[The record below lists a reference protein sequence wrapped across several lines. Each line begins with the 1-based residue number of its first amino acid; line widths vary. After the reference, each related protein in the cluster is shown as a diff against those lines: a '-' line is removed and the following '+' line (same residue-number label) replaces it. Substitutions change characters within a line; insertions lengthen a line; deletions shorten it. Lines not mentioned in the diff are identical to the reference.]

1 MKILLVTG
9 QLAKDLVKAYA
20 LKSKVKTEI
29 LALKTPIA
37 AFLTPENISQA
48 LKEVKTRNFDA
59 ILVPGLVRGDVKT
72 ISEAIGVPTFK
83 GPRYAADL
91 PTVLDLLNEVNL
103 STVTPACELLKE
115 KLQQKA
121 IEELQNV
128 EKKRSVLLK
137 KAGNMLIKD
146 LAFGKDFPLRVMAE
160 IVDAALMPN
169 EEIQRLAK
177 HFVSVGASI
186 IDIGMIAGEC
196 RPADAKRTVL
206 AVKQA
211 VNAVVSI
218 DSLDPKE
225 IQAAVSVG
233 ADLVLSLDA
242 GNVEK
247 IAPFVKDVAV
257 VAIPTNQQEGYFP
270 KKAKER
276 VLFLEEIIKKANKLG
291 ITKIIADLVLEPS
304 HILESMVA
312 YRDFANRN
320 PNIPLFVGVSNVT
333 ELMDADSIGVNAVL
347 ARLASEVGAS
357 IILATEK
364 SDKAKGSVQE
374 EFVASQMMFLSK
386 KRGIAP
392 KDLGVNLLVLKDKL
406 KREEPYNKKLELDAD
421 VVEAK
426 EKTEPVSLDSGGM
439 FKILVDRQT
448 KRIVALHFD
457 SAKTE
462 KPSRIIKGESAES
475 IYSKIVDLGLVTRL
489 DHAAYLGNELAKAE
503 IALKTGKE
511 YIQDSKLFKN
521 SLGVG

>member
-1 MKILLVTG
+1 MKVLLVTG
-9 QLAKDLVKAYA
+9 QLAKDLVKTYT
-20 LKSKVKTEI
+20 LKSKVKTEV
-29 LALKTPIA
+29 LALKSPIA
-37 AFLTPENISQA
+37 AFLTPEAISRA
-48 LKEVKTRNFDA
+48 LREVKTKNFDA
-59 ILVPGLVRGDVKT
+59 VLVPGLVRGDVKAV
-72 ISEAIGVPTFK
+72 SDAIGVPTFK

-91 PTVLDLLNEVNL
+91 PAVLDLMSEVNL

-121 IEELQNV
+121 LDELEKV

-137 KAGNMLIKD
+137 KPGNMTIKD
-146 LAFGKDFPLRVMAE
+146 LAFGKDFPMRVMAE

-169 EEIQRLAK
+169 EEIQSLAR

-186 IDIGMIAGEC
+186 IDVGMIAGEC
-196 RPADAKRTVL
+196 RPADAKRAVL

-211 VNAVVSI
+211 VNTVVSI
-218 DSLDPKE
+218 DSLNPKE

-270 KKAKER
+270 KKAEER
-276 VLFLEEIIKKANKLG
+276 VLFLEEVIKKANKLG
-291 ITKIIADLVLEPS
+291 VTKIIADLVLEPS

-312 YRDFANRN
+312 YREFANRN
-320 PNIPLFVGVSNVT
+320 PHIPLFVGVSNVT
-333 ELMDADSIGVNAVL
+333 ELIDADSIGVNAVL
-347 ARLASEVGAS
+347 ARLASEVDAS

-374 EFVASQMMFLSK
+374 EVVASHMMFLSK
-386 KRGIAP
+386 KRGTVP
-392 KDLGVNLLVLKDKL
+392 KDLGINLLVLKDKL
-406 KREEPYNKKLELDAD
+406 KREEPYNKKLELDAE
-421 VVEAK
+421 VIEAK
-426 EKTEPVSLDSGGM
+426 EKSGPDSLDSGGM
-439 FKILVDRQT
+439 FKILVDRQA
-448 KRIVALHFD
+448 KKIVALHFNTE
-457 SAKTE
+457 KTE
-462 KPSRIIKGESAES
+462 TPSRIIKGESAEN
-475 IYSKIVDLGLVTRL
+475 IYSKIVDLGLVTKL

-511 YIQDSKLFKN
+511 YIQDSSLFKK
-521 SLGVG
+521 

>member
-1 MKILLVTG
+1 MKVLLVTG
-9 QLAKDLVKAYA
+9 QLAKDMVKLYA
-20 LKSKVKTEI
+20 QKSKVKTHV
-29 LALKTPIA
+29 LALKSPIA

-48 LKEVKTRNFDA
+48 LKEEKTKNFDV

-72 ISEAIGVPTFK
+72 ISEAVGTPTFK

-91 PTVLDLLNEVNL
+91 PVILDMINETSL

-121 IEELQNV
+121 LEELENV
-128 EKKRSVLLK
+128 EKKRSILLK
-137 KAGNMLIKD
+137 KPGNMLIKD
-146 LAFGKDFPLRVMAE
+146 LAFGADFPMRVMAE
-160 IVDAALMPN
+160 IVDAALMQN
-169 EEIQRLAK
+169 EEIQSLAK

-186 IDIGMIAGEC
+186 IDVGMIAGEC
-196 RPADAKRTVL
+196 RPADAKRAVL

-218 DSLDPKE
+218 DSLNPAE
-225 IQAAVSVG
+225 IQAAVSAG

-270 KKAKER
+270 KKADER
-276 VLFLEEIIKKANKLG
+276 VHFLEKIIQKANKLG

-304 HILESMVA
+304 NILESMIA

-333 ELMDADSIGVNAVL
+333 ELIDADSIGVNAIL

-374 EFVASQMMFLSK
+374 EVVASQMMFLSK
-386 KRGIAP
+386 KRRTVP

-406 KREEPYNKKLELDAD
+406 KREEYYNKEIEEDAE

-426 EKTEPVSLDSGGM
+426 EKTDPVSIDSGGV
-439 FKILVDRQT
+439 FKILVDRQA
-448 KRIVALHFD
+448 KRVIALHFNT
-457 SAKTE
+457 AKTD
-462 KPSRIIKGESAES
+462 KPSRVIKGEDAES
-475 IYSKIVDLGLVTRL
+475 IYSTIIALGLVTRL
-489 DHAAYLGNELAKAE
+489 DHAAYLGEELAKAE

-511 YIQDSKLFKN
+511 YIQDNALFKK
-521 SLGVG
+521 